1 MTTTTKETTLKI
13 TVGMAVVP
21 HFKKSLLAIK
31 AASAYADE
39 MTDNAYFEI
48 MSQFVLDNKEAFQET
63 ITGAMTARN
72 VAKYALKEAEID
84 ASAEEEKKAW
94 RLKLLPLAA

>member
-1 MTTTTKETTLKI
+1 MSTKETTLKI

-39 MTDNAYFEI
+39 MTDNAFFEI
-48 MSQFVLDNKEAFQET
+48 MSQFVLDNEEAFDKT
-63 ITGAMTARN
+63 ISGEMTSRN
-72 VAKYALKEAEID
+72 VAKFALKEAEID
-84 ASAEEEKKAW
+84 ASAEEQKKTW
-94 RLKLLPLAA
+94 RLKLLPLAS

>member
-31 AASAYADE
+31 AANAYADE
-39 MTDNAYFEI
+39 MTDNAFFEI
-48 MSQFVLDNKEAFQET
+48 MSQFVLDNEEAFDKT
-63 ITGAMTARN
+63 ISGEMTSRN
-72 VAKYALKEAEID
+72 IAAFALKEAEID
-84 ASAEEEKKAW
+84 ASAEEQKKAW
-94 RLKLLPLAA
+94 RLKLLPLAS

>member
-21 HFKKSLLAIK
+21 HFKESLLEIK
-31 AASAYADE
+31 AANAYADE

-48 MSQFVLDNKEAFQET
+48 MSQFVLDNEEAFDKT
-63 ITGAMTARN
+63 ISGEMTSRN
-72 VAKYALKEAEID
+72 VAKFALKEAEID
-84 ASAEEEKKAW
+84 ASAEEQKKTW
-94 RLKLLPLAA
+94 RLKLLPLAS

>member
-39 MTDNAYFEI
+39 MTDNAFFEI
-48 MSQFVLDNKEAFQET
+48 MSQFVLDNEEAFDKT
-63 ITGAMTARN
+63 ISGEMTSRN
-72 VAKYALKEAEID
+72 VAKFALKEAEID
-84 ASAEEEKKAW
+84 ASAEEQKKTW
-94 RLKLLPLAA
+94 RLKLS

>member
-39 MTDNAYFEI
+39 MTDNAFFEI
-48 MSQFVLDNKEAFQET
+48 MSQFVLDNEEAFDKT
-63 ITGAMTARN
+63 ISGEMTSRN
-72 VAKYALKEAEID
+72 VAKFALKEAEID
-84 ASAEEEKKAW
+84 ASAEEQKKTW
-94 RLKLLPLAA
+94 RLKLLPLAS